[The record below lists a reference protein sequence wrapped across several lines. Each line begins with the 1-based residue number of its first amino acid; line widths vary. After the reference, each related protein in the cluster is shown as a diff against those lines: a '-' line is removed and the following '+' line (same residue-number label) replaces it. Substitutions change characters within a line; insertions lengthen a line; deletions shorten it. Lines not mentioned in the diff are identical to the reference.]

1 MSANDRVSFIN
12 DLEIYNDPALTAAA
26 ASDSATV
33 NGGATVSYVANLT
46 GQMKASVKPA
56 TLDSSSLS

>member
-46 GQMKASVKPA
+46 GEMKARLQPV
-56 TLDSSSLS
+56 TLDPTAFC